1 MKFGDFRRDSGQD
14 WAQLRENAYAY
25 NDDGSLVRVDA
36 EHFFNVRSNSAVLS
50 LPIAISATMMPTM
63 A

>member
-1 MKFGDFRRDSGQD
+1 MKFGDFRRNSGQD

-36 EHFFNVRSNSAVLS
+36 EHFFNVSQTL
-50 LPIAISATMMPTM
+50 LPFRFRLQFLRRR
-63 A
+63 

>member
-36 EHFFNVRSNSAVLS
+36 EHFFNVGQTL
-50 LPIAISATMMPTM
+50 LPFRFRLQFLRR
-63 A
+63 

>member
-1 MKFGDFRRDSGQD
+1 MKFGDFRRDFVQD

-36 EHFFNVRSNSAVLS
+36 EHFFNVSQTLLS
-50 LPIAISATMMPTM
+50 FRLQFLRR
-63 A
+63 